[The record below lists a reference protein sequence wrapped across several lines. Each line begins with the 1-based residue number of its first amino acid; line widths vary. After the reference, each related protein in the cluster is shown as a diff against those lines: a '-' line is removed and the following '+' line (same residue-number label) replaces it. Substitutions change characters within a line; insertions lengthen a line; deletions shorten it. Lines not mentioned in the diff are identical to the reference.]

1 MNAQLEL
8 HEQLTAFRRSFDE
21 YRMNASVL
29 LQEYDDRIAD
39 NNRQLALSGETLR
52 RAKLLL
58 G

>member
-8 HEQLTAFRRSFDE
+8 HEQLTAFRRAFDE
-21 YRMNASVL
+21 YRTNASVL

-39 NNRQLALSGETLR
+39 NNRRLALSGETLR

-58 G
+58 D